1 MASPQHPISPALRAL
16 MREFIDYAG
25 LFPPA
30 ALSMADAVAIYT
42 ERSSSEHAWMM
53 GRFICPLARLEEA
66 EFAFASALERD
77 SGPIAISGLLP
88 AAPDVAS
95 FLEAAAAALESTA
108 KREASSSGILRVD
121 VLEGR
126 IPGEISA
133 PAIERLATH
142 LRRNARAALGR
153 ATPVFLEASPSSA
166 AEADRWASGLAAAGA
181 GAKLRCGGE
190 TIPSARQ
197 VAEALIAART
207 HAIPF
212 KATAGLHHPLPGRG
226 GEHGFLNLFVG
237 AVLDRVHRF
246 EAARLE
252 ALLRDDRPQA
262 FQFDGTGLRWERW
275 SAATDQ
281 VRALRPLITS
291 FGSCDFD
298 EPREDLRAMGLLGA

>member
-16 MREFIDYAG
+16 MRELIDHAG

-30 ALSMADAVAIYT
+30 ELPMADAVAIYT
-42 ERSSSEHAWMM
+42 ERSSSGDAWML
-53 GRFICPLARLEEA
+53 GRFICPLARLQEA
-66 EFAFASALERD
+66 ERAFASAPGSD
-77 SGPIAISGLLP
+77 MTPIAISGLLP
-88 AAPDVAS
+88 TAPDVAS
-95 FLEAAAAALESTA
+95 FLEAVAAALQSTA
-108 KREASSSGILRVD
+108 KREASSKGKLRVEA
-121 VLEGR
+121 LEGK
-126 IPGEISA
+126 IPGDISA

-166 AEADRWASGLAAAGA
+166 VEADRWAGGLAAAGA
-181 GAKLRCGGE
+181 GAKLRCGGA
-190 TIPSARQ
+190 TIPSPRQ

-207 HAIPF
+207 HSIPF

-237 AVLDRVHRF
+237 GILDRVHRF
-246 EAARLE
+246 EPARLE
-252 ALLRDDRPQA
+252 ALLRDDRLQA

-275 SAATDQ
+275 GATTDQ

-291 FGSCDFD
+291 FGSCSFD
-298 EPREDLRAMGLLGA
+298 EPREDLRAMDLLGP